1 MNARIL
7 SKHND
12 YAETDIIKLIQN
24 NDLSDINTFLVFN
37 GGTGIGKSRAVVN
50 IVKQE
55 LEKKFSAPQ
64 SLLLVESRTAM
75 VNQTNIEFPDKI
87 ETIGGIQVCQRI
99 SFMNEI
105 KAGKAEYDWVVI
117 DECHG
122 LFSEAN
128 FAQDATFIAN
138 WIRTGRKHSHI
149 IFITANDEYFDDLSK
164 KYFPNYYN
172 FIYLFP
178 DFTCYYAKAYVKQ
191 IQFIK
196 TSRTDSTLESFIR
209 RAEGQKGIVFLKKAS
224 DVKDWFFKLLA
235 TNHHVGMI
243 VSQANETSAALS
255 KLQEKQ
261 AQDFAI
267 NISNGKTGITMADLC
282 NLYDTIRVQAG
293 KESIRDAINHQH
305 LPEDIDILLA
315 TDTIQ
320 EGISIKSVIDYIII
334 EGYTEVEVRQKLGR
348 FRGSLNLLRI
358 IFNPIAEQ
366 RRLDSQTKIYDKL
379 LQWIEEDNQ
388 VALAEFYGGQQ
399 GMKSNFIFILKQID
413 PITNQ
418 TKFTLNK
425 PAFLN
430 YQRNLK
436 NFYELRDNENEAVL
450 SLYSYPLLEG
460 APEILNYNDDVRN
473 FNLELKVKAIAERWK
488 GIPLK
493 GTAQDL
499 IVQEFQDEQITDK
512 KRMIIQTFKGV
523 CACLDNYN
531 IETKTKKA
539 NKKDIMTWPQY
550 LKTPRE
556 EFKYIV

>member
-1 MNARIL
+1 MNARTFQ
-7 SKHND
+7 KRNE
-12 YAETDIIKLIQN
+12 YAEADIVKLIQN

-105 KAGKAEYDWVVI
+105 KAKKSEYDWVII

-122 LFSEAN
+122 LFSEAS
-128 FAQDATFIAN
+128 FAQDAEFIAN

-196 TSRTDSTLESFIR
+196 TSRTETTLDSFIR
-209 RAEGQKGIVFLKKAS
+209 RAEGQKGIIFLKKAS

-235 TNHHVGMI
+235 TNHRVGMI

-267 NISNGKTGITMADLC
+267 NISNGKSGITMADLC
-282 NLYDTIRVQAG
+282 ALYDTIRVQAG

-305 LPEDIDILLA
+305 IPEDIDILLA

-320 EGISIKSVIDYIII
+320 EGISIKSIIDYIII

-379 LQWIEEDNQ
+379 LQWIQEDNQ
-388 VALAEFYGGQQ
+388 VALAEFYGEQQ
-399 GMKSNFIFILKQID
+399 GIKSNFIFILKQKD
-413 PITNQ
+413 PITGQ
-418 TKFTLNK
+418 IKFTLNQ

-436 NFYELRDNENEAVL
+436 NFCELRDNSNDAVL
-450 SLYSYPLLEG
+450 SFYSYPLLEG
-460 APEILNYNDDVRN
+460 APEILNYNEDVRN
-473 FNLELKVKAIAERWK
+473 FNLEIKVKEIAERWR

-493 GTAQDL
+493 GTAQEL
-499 IVQEFQDEQITDK
+499 IVQDFQNEQITDK
-512 KRMIIQTFKGV
+512 KRSIIQTFKGV

-531 IETKTKKA
+531 IKTQSKKA
-539 NKKDIMTWPQY
+539 NKKDLATWPQY

-556 EFKYIV
+556 EFKFIV

>member
-1 MNARIL
+1 MRKLEKRNE
-7 SKHND
+7 
-12 YAETDIIKLIQN
+12 YAESDIIKLIQT

-37 GGTGIGKSRAVVN
+37 GGTGLGKSRAVVN

-75 VNQTNIEFPDKI
+75 VNQTNIEFPEKI

-105 KAGKAEYDWVVI
+105 KAGKTEYDWVVI

-128 FAQDATFIAN
+128 FAQDAEFIAN
-138 WIRTGRKHSHI
+138 WIRTGRTHSHI
-149 IFITANDEYFDDLSK
+149 IFITANDEYFDDLSR

-178 DFTCYYAKAYVKQ
+178 DFTCYYAKTYVKQ

-196 TSRTDSTLESFIR
+196 TNRTETTLESFIR
-209 RAEGQKGIVFLKKAS
+209 RAQGQKGIVFLKKAS

-235 TNHHVGMI
+235 TNHRVGMI

-255 KLQEKQ
+255 KIQEKQ

-282 NLYDTIRVQAG
+282 ELYDTIRIQAG
-293 KESIRDAINHQH
+293 KESIREAIHNQH
-305 LPEDIDILLA
+305 IPDDIDILLA

-320 EGISIKSVIDYIII
+320 EGISIKSLVDYIII

-348 FRGSLNLLRI
+348 FRGTLNLLRI
-358 IFNPIAEQ
+358 IFNPVSEQ
-366 RRLDSQTKIYDKL
+366 RRLDAQTKTYTQL
-379 LQWIEEDNQ
+379 LQWIEENNQ

-399 GMKSNFIFILKQID
+399 GLKSDFIFILKQID
-413 PITNQ
+413 PVTKQ
-418 TKFTLNK
+418 PKFTLNQ

-436 NFYELRDNENEAVL
+436 NFYELLDNTNNAV
-450 SLYSYPLLEG
+450 STLYSYPLLTG
-460 APEILNYNDDVRN
+460 APEILNYTEDIRN
-473 FNLELKVKAIAERWK
+473 FNLEIKVREIADKWR
-488 GIPLK
+488 GIPLR
-493 GTAQDL
+493 GTAQEL
-499 IVQEFQDEQITDK
+499 LLQDFKDNQITDK
-512 KRMIIQTFKGV
+512 KRNFIKSFKGI
-523 CACLDNYN
+523 CACFDNYQ
-531 IETKTKKA
+531 IETKSKKATKK
-539 NKKDIMTWPQY
+539 DVETWPQY
-550 LKTPRE
+550 LSKPRE

>member
-1 MNARIL
+1 MRKLEKRNE
-7 SKHND
+7 
-12 YAETDIIKLIQN
+12 YAESDIIKLIQT

-37 GGTGIGKSRAVVN
+37 GGTGLGKSRAVVN

-75 VNQTNIEFPDKI
+75 VNQTNIEFPEKI
-87 ETIGGIQVCQRI
+87 ETVGGIQVCQRI

-105 KAGKAEYDWVVI
+105 KAGKIEYDWVVI

-128 FAQDATFIAN
+128 FAQDAEFIAN
-138 WIRTGRKHSHI
+138 WIRTGRIHSHI
-149 IFITANDEYFDDLSK
+149 IFITANDEYFDDLSR

-196 TSRTDSTLESFIR
+196 TNRTETTLESFIQQ
-209 RAEGQKGIVFLKKAS
+209 AQGQKGIIFLKKAG

-235 TNHHVGMI
+235 TNHRVGMI

-255 KLQEKQ
+255 KVQEKQ

-282 NLYDTIRVQAG
+282 ELYDTIRVQAG
-293 KESIRDAINHQH
+293 KESIREAIHNQH
-305 LPEDIDILLA
+305 IPDDIDILLA

-320 EGISIKSVIDYIII
+320 EGISIKSLVDYIII

-348 FRGSLNLLRI
+348 FRGTLNLLRI
-358 IFNPIAEQ
+358 IFNPVSEQ
-366 RRLDSQTKIYDKL
+366 RRLDAQTKTYTQL
-379 LQWIEEDNQ
+379 LQWVEEDNQ
-388 VALAEFYGGQQ
+388 VALAEFYGEQQ
-399 GMKSNFIFILKQID
+399 GLKSNFIFILKQID
-413 PITNQ
+413 PVTKQ
-418 TKFTLNK
+418 TKFTLNQ

-436 NFYELRDNENEAVL
+436 NFYELRDNTNNAV
-450 SLYSYPLLEG
+450 STLYSYPLLEG
-460 APEILNYNDDVRN
+460 APEILNYSEDIRN
-473 FNLELKVKAIAERWK
+473 FNLEMKVRGIADKWR
-488 GIPLK
+488 GVPLK
-493 GTAQDL
+493 GTAQELLLQD
-499 IVQEFQDEQITDK
+499 FQDNQITDK
-512 KRMIIQTFKGV
+512 KRNLIKSFKGI
-523 CACLDNYN
+523 CACFDNYQ
-531 IETKTKKA
+531 IETKSKKA
-539 NKKDIMTWPQY
+539 TKKDIETWPQY
-550 LKTPRE
+550 LNTTRE